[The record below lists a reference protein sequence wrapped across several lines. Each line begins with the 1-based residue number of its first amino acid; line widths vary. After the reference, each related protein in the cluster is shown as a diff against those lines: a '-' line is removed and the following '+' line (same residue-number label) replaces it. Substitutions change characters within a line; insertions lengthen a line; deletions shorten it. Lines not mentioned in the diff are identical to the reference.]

1 MKKSV
6 CIITVLLLCV
16 CSTACSGRK
25 AQNVN
30 SNKASSQITISESE
44 TYQSSV
50 ISKTESKTENIS
62 SVQTSSAFL
71 HQSSQTAPLVQT
83 QKPVASK
90 PTVSLPPPKPVDVM
104 AENKKKAQQILS
116 EITTPNMTDVE
127 KIKASYKWL
136 YPNFRYRTDKIDLSQ
151 GFTES
156 LETQLVSYYFKRRK
170 GSCEHY
176 AAVQKAFINEL
187 GYECMYV
194 SGERFSS
201 NTYKWGEHVWLLV
214 NINGNWYHVD
224 GLYGGLFYDV
234 TETTFMVPD
243 SAVEKTHRWDRT
255 KYPAC
260 TNAQLLK

>member
-1 MKKSV
+1 MRKLACV
-6 CIITVLLLCV
+6 LTVLALAVSFC
-16 CSTACSGRK
+16 ACADAKPQDVS
-25 AQNVN
+25 
-30 SNKASSQITISESE
+30 SNLNSSQLADTES
-44 TYQSSV
+44 QDIFSSS
-50 ISKTESKTENIS
+50 ISKTESETVSKLQGS
-62 SVQTSSAFL
+62 SSAA
-71 HQSSQTAPLVQT
+71 STSQQLAVTPPV
-83 QKPVASK
+83 QKPVSSSK
-90 PTVSLPPPKPVDVM
+90 PAVVVVPKPIDVK
-104 AENKKKAQQILS
+104 AENKKKTQEILS
-116 EITTPNMTDVE
+116 KITNQNMTDVE

-136 YPNFRYRTDKIDLSQ
+136 YPNFRYRTDKIDLSH
-151 GFTES
+151 GFTEQ

-214 NINGNWYHVD
+214 KVNDNWYHVD

-243 SAVEKTHRWDRT
+243 SKIASTHRWDRT

-260 TNAQLLK
+260 TSEQLLK